1 MMAMLNNAGT
11 LAFIFFGAFVFMNFP
26 IAVAV
31 GLAAILGIVLA
42 TSVPLTVVQYVFSGA
57 LDSFPLLATPLF
69 IMVGGLMTR
78 AGIASRMVHLAQ
90 VIFGPMPGGLGIT
103 TIMAGCLLG
112 SISGSNV
119 ATVAALSF
127 LIPYMRNANYPAA
140 MAVAIVAAGC
150 TFGVII
156 PPSMNLIIIGVITDT
171 SVAKLFA
178 AGVLPGIM
186 LAGVLSTYVYIYA
199 KRRGL
204 RGVVQ
209 ERSWP
214 VFFAAVGNAF
224 WGILCP
230 VIILGGIYMGVF
242 TPTEAAAVAV
252 VYIFCVGMFIYRT
265 LHVREIPQILFE
277 SGQTVGVVILL
288 IATAALFAWL
298 LQTQGLAT
306 ALAKFLLETF
316 EGSRALILLAMNIV
330 MVIVGAFIEPVAAI
344 YMLMPIF
351 KPVLIQIGVDM
362 VHFGAIMTVN
372 LSLAHLTP
380 PVGLAVYVAAQ
391 IGGVPLAHAFRA
403 AIPFALCMMGV
414 IMIVTY
420 IPGISLFLPS
430 LMQ

>member
-1 MMAMLNNAGT
+1 MMAMLSNAGT
-11 LAFIFFGAFVFMNFP
+11 LGFIFFGLFVFMSFP
-26 IAVAV
+26 VAVAV
-31 GLAAILGIVLA
+31 GLSAILGIVLA
-42 TSVPLTVVQYVFSGA
+42 TSVPLTVVQYVFSGS

-78 AGIASRMVHLAQ
+78 AGVAARMVHLAQ
-90 VIFGPMPGGLGIT
+90 VIFGSMPGGLGIT

-127 LIPYMRNANYPAA
+127 LIPYMQKANYPAP

-150 TFGVII
+150 TFGVVI

-178 AGVLPGIM
+178 AGVTPGLL
-186 LAGVLSTYVYIYA
+186 LAGALSLYVFFYA
-199 KRRGL
+199 KRHNL
-204 RGVVQ
+204 RGELQ
-209 ERSWP
+209 ERSWHA
-214 VFFAAVGNAF
+214 FFDAFKNAF
-224 WGILCP
+224 WGLLCP
-230 VIILGGIYMGVF
+230 VIILGGIYLGVF

-252 VYIFCVGMFIYRT
+252 VYIFIVGMFVYKT
-265 LHVREIPQILFE
+265 LNLKEMPQILYD

-288 IATAALFAWL
+288 IATAAVFAWL
-298 LQTQGLAT
+298 LQTQGLAG
-306 ALAKFLLETF
+306 ALAKLLLETF
-316 EGSRALILLAMNIV
+316 DGSRTMILLAMNIV
-330 MVIVGAFIEPVAAI
+330 MILVGAFIEPVAAI

-362 VHFGAIMTVN
+362 VHFGAIMTTN

-391 IGGVPLAHAFRA
+391 IGGVPLEKAFRA
-403 AIPFALCMMGV
+403 AFPFAICMVIV
-414 IMIVTY
+414 IMFVTY
-420 IPGISLFLPS
+420 IPGISLFLPN
-430 LMQ
+430 LMH